1 MIRTD
6 EDDELDRIARENA
19 MHEVQRLGQEIEGGQ
34 PYYWKAMEVV
44 IYTKRQC
51 PNCTE
56 VKQLLRAKNINYV
69 EMDMESSPDLPHIF
83 INGKRVDGLAAL
95 QEAIKGAT
103 QP

>member
-1 MIRTD
+1 MGSDPFLGDSMIQTD
-6 EDDELDRIARENA
+6 EDDEFDRIERENT
-19 MHEVQRLGQEIEGGQ
+19 MKGQ

-44 IYTKRQC
+44 IYTKRLC
-51 PNCTE
+51 PDCTE

-83 INGKRVDGLAAL
+83 INGKRVDGLTAL

-103 QP
+103 Q

>member
-1 MIRTD
+1 MIQTD
-6 EDDELDRIARENA
+6 EDDEFDRIERENT
-19 MHEVQRLGQEIEGGQ
+19 MKGQ

-44 IYTKRQC
+44 IYTKRLC
-51 PNCTE
+51 PDCTE

-83 INGKRVDGLAAL
+83 INGKRVDGLTAL

-103 QP
+103 Q

>member
-6 EDDELDRIARENA
+6 EDDEFDRIERENA
-19 MHEVQRLGQEIEGGQ
+19 MKGQ
-34 PYYWKAMEVV
+34 PYYWKPMEVV
-44 IYTKRQC
+44 IYTKRLC

>member
-6 EDDELDRIARENA
+6 EDDEFDRIAMENN
-19 MHEVQRLGQEIEGGQ
+19 LKGQ

-44 IYTKRQC
+44 IHTKRLC

-83 INGKRVDGLAAL
+83 INGKRVDGLAGL
-95 QEAIKGAT
+95 QEALK
-103 QP
+103 

>member
-1 MIRTD
+1 MIQTD
-6 EDDELDRIARENA
+6 EDDEFDRIERENA
-19 MHEVQRLGQEIEGGQ
+19 MKGQ
-34 PYYWKAMEVV
+34 PYYWKPMEVV
-44 IYTKRQC
+44 IYTKRLC

-83 INGKRVDGLAAL
+83 INGKRIDGLAAL

-103 QP
+103 Q

>member
-1 MIRTD
+1 MMQTD
-6 EDDELDRIARENA
+6 EDDEFDRIERENA
-19 MHEVQRLGQEIEGGQ
+19 IKGQ
-34 PYYWKAMEVV
+34 PYYWKPMEVV
-44 IYTKRQC
+44 IYTKRLC

-103 QP
+103 Q

>member
-1 MIRTD
+1 MQTD
-6 EDDELDRIARENA
+6 EDDEFDRIERENA
-19 MHEVQRLGQEIEGGQ
+19 IKGQ
-34 PYYWKAMEVV
+34 PYYWKPMEVV
-44 IYTKRQC
+44 FYTKRLC

-103 QP
+103 Q

>member
-1 MIRTD
+1 MGSNSFLGDSMIQTD
-6 EDDELDRIARENA
+6 EDDEFDRIERENA
-19 MHEVQRLGQEIEGGQ
+19 MKGQ
-34 PYYWKAMEVV
+34 PYYWKPMEVV
-44 IYTKRQC
+44 IYTKRLC

-103 QP
+103 Q

>member
-1 MIRTD
+1 MGSDPFLGDSMIQTD
-6 EDDELDRIARENA
+6 EDDEFDRIERENT
-19 MHEVQRLGQEIEGGQ
+19 MKGQ

-44 IYTKRQC
+44 IYTKRLC
-51 PNCTE
+51 PDCTE

-103 QP
+103 Q

>member
-1 MIRTD
+1 MGSDPFLGDSMIQTD
-6 EDDELDRIARENA
+6 EDDEFDRIERENT
-19 MHEVQRLGQEIEGGQ
+19 MKGQ
-34 PYYWKAMEVV
+34 PYYWKPMEVM
-44 IYTKRQC
+44 IYTKRLC

-103 QP
+103 Q

>member
-1 MIRTD
+1 MIHTD
-6 EDDELDRIARENA
+6 EDDRIKRENA
-19 MHEVQRLGQEIEGGQ
+19 MREVQRLGQEIEL
-34 PYYWKAMEVV
+34 EVV
-44 IYTKRQC
+44 IYTKRLC

-95 QEAIKGAT
+95 QEALK
-103 QP
+103 

>member
-1 MIRTD
+1 MGSNPFLGDSMIQTD
-6 EDDELDRIARENA
+6 EDDEFDRIERENA
-19 MHEVQRLGQEIEGGQ
+19 IKGQ
-34 PYYWKAMEVV
+34 PYYWKPMEVV
-44 IYTKRQC
+44 IYTKRLC

-103 QP
+103 Q

>member
-1 MIRTD
+1 MIHSD
-6 EDDELDRIARENA
+6 EDDEFERIERENA
-19 MHEVQRLGQEIEGGQ
+19 MKGQ

-44 IYTKRQC
+44 IYTKRKC
-51 PNCTE
+51 SDCTE

-69 EMDMESSPDLPHIF
+69 EMDLESSPDLPHIF

-95 QEAIKGAT
+95 QEAIKGAK

>member
-6 EDDELDRIARENA
+6 EDDEFDRIAMENN
-19 MHEVQRLGQEIEGGQ
+19 LKGQ
-34 PYYWKAMEVV
+34 PYYWSAMEVV
-44 IYTKRQC
+44 IHTKRLC
-51 PNCTE
+51 PKCTE

-95 QEAIKGAT
+95 QEALK
-103 QP
+103 